1 MKAAINRRHF
11 LRGAGALIALPALE
25 SIGFRPFA
33 SASALAAPTAPP
45 KRMVFLGFGFGVTQE
60 TWYPD
65 LKQTGTGYRLPEG
78 LAPLARH
85 KSDFTVV
92 QGCSNQYANEAHW
105 GSTFWLT
112 GANRFATP
120 GQSFSNS
127 ISADQVAAQH
137 LGQDTRFSSI
147 QLGST
152 DVKSGGHGPG
162 LSLAWDQRGKPVAGL
177 NTPLEVYHRLFSAD
191 DMPLKKRRALI
202 AQERSVLDAV
212 REEARRVQ
220 RGLTKTDT
228 EKLDEYFQSIRDI
241 ETRIAKEEQWL
252 EVPKAK
258 PPIDE
263 PKSGLKGK
271 EAVKVMY
278 DLIVAALQT
287 DSTRVMT
294 YRQPVQHLLQSL
306 DISVAP
312 HNMSHYTA
320 GDRMEASKQR
330 DLAQSELLA
339 GLIDKLKATKEADG
353 SSLFDHTA
361 LAYGSNIRSIHY
373 LDNCPTI
380 VTGGGANLKLGRH
393 MNLPKDTPLCNVWLT
408 MLHGLGIEAERHGDS
423 TGVVKE
429 LQA

>member
-1 MKAAINRRHF
+1 MKSQFNRRHF

-33 SASALAAPTAPP
+33 SASAIAAPVAPP

-65 LKQTGTGYRLPEG
+65 RKQTGANYKLPEG
-78 LAPLARH
+78 LKPLARH
-85 KSDFTVV
+85 KGDFTVV
-92 QGCSNQYANEAHW
+92 QGCSNQYNNEAHW

-112 GANRFATP
+112 GANRYSTP

-127 ISADQVAAQH
+127 VSADQVAAAN
-137 LGQDTRFSSI
+137 LGQDIRFSSI

-177 NTPLEVYHRLFSAD
+177 NSPLEVYHRLFSAD

-202 AQERSVLDAV
+202 AQQRSVLDAV
-212 REEARRVQ
+212 REEANRVK
-220 RGLTKTDT
+220 RGLTQTDT
-228 EKLDEYFQSIRDI
+228 DKLEEYFQSIRDI

-252 EVPKAK
+252 EVPKVKA
-258 PPIDE
+258 PIDK
-263 PKSGLKGK
+263 PKDGLKGRD
-271 EAVKVMY
+271 AVKVMY

-294 YRQPVQHLLQSL
+294 YRQPVQQLLQSL

-312 HNMSHYTA
+312 HNMSHYTP
-320 GDRMEASKQR
+320 GERMEASKQR

-339 GLIDKLKATKEADG
+339 GLIDKLKATKETDG

-380 VTGGGANLKLGRH
+380 VAGGGANLKLGQH
-393 MNLPKDTPLCNVWLT
+393 LAVSKDTPLCNVWLT
-408 MLHGLGIEAERHGDS
+408 MLHGLGVNAERHGDS
-423 TGVVKE
+423 TGVIKE